1 MEFMKKHMSLVIV
14 GVILILALV
23 GFLLLKSLF
32 FPNEAKAIYGSRL
45 EGRDKVEISDATK
58 AKIEKKVAAKTSIVK
73 VRIAGRIIYIDMT
86 VVEGVDVAAAKEL
99 ANSAL
104 EELSDS
110 EKSYYDIQAIISSDT
125 NNTQFPIIGYK
136 HHSKAAYTWTKDR

>member
-14 GVILILALV
+14 AIILVLALV

-58 AKIEKKVAAKTSIVK
+58 AKIEKKVAASTSIVK
-73 VRIAGRIIYIDMT
+73 VRIAGRIIYIAMT
-86 VVEGVDVAAAKEL
+86 VVDGVDVGAAKEL

>member
-14 GVILILALV
+14 AIILVLALV

-58 AKIEKKVAAKTSIVK
+58 AKIEKKLAANTSIVK

-86 VVEGVDVAAAKEL
+86 VVDGVDVGAAKEL